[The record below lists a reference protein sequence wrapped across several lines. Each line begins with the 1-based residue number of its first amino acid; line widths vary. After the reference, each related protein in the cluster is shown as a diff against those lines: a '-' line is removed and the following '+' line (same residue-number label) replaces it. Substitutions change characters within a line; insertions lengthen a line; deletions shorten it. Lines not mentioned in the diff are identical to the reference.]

1 MVVLH
6 GTNLFRSLSMK
17 LIDFSKRF
25 GQKILFDHLSFTF
38 DQNKIYYLY
47 GDNGIGKTT
56 LFRCIVGI
64 DSYSGTIEKT
74 GSCFCVF
81 DSTPFYLNLT
91 GLDNLILL
99 TKNRQIKE
107 LISKQKI
114 DFLPLSFLSYVKV
127 KNYSLGKK
135 RYFRCYCYCCL
146 RPELF
151 Y

>member
-1 MVVLH
+1 
-6 GTNLFRSLSMK
+6 MK
-17 LIDFSKRF
+17 VIDFSKRF

-81 DSTPFYLNLT
+81 DSTLFYLNLT

-127 KNYSLGKK
+127 KNYSLGEK